1 MADDQVR
8 LGIIGLGTQGS
19 MYARFITDGMV
30 PNMALGA
37 IADIDPARRE
47 VGAAE
52 YGVPVYEDYQSLLA
66 GGDVDAV
73 VTTVP
78 HYLHP
83 EIGIAAL
90 TAGIHAL
97 VEKPAGVYTR
107 QVRELNEVA
116 AQHPELTFGIMFNQ
130 RINPLYQRIKQ
141 IVDAGEIGRIRRSN
155 WIITTWWRP
164 QGYYEQSA
172 WRATWGGEGGGVLV
186 NQAPHQ
192 LDLWQWICGV
202 PKSVYSKVAY
212 GFRRNI
218 AVEDEVTAVVD
229 YGDGVTGTF
238 VTAVHDLVGTDR
250 FEILGDKGKIV
261 VDGSKS
267 ATVTRLV
274 TDERELSD
282 QMAIEDVRKLFMGQ
296 LNPARYYSQEVIE
309 FDSVWG
315 AQHSGVL
322 ENFAANILDGT
333 PLIAP
338 GSDGINGVRLANAIH
353 LSSWLG
359 REVPLDFD
367 EDLYLAELD
376 KRIRAEGKFPERAAR
391 PADAPAAAG

>member
-1 MADDQVR
+1 MTSLPNPGQVR
-8 LGIIGLGTQGS
+8 LGIIGFGAQGS
-19 MYARFITDGMV
+19 MYAKFIADGLV
-30 PNMALGA
+30 PNMV
-37 IADIDPARRE
+37 
-47 VGAAE
+47 VGAVADTDPE
-52 YGVPVYEDYQSLLA
+52 RRRQASELYDVPVHTDYGSLLA
-66 GGDVDAV
+66 AGEVDAV
-73 VTTVP
+73 ITTVP

-90 TAGIHAL
+90 KAGIHAL

-107 QVRELNEVA
+107 QVAELNA
-116 AQHPELTFGIMFNQ
+116 CATAHPELTFGIMFNQ
-130 RINPLYQRIKQ
+130 RNNPLYRRIKE
-141 IVDAGEIGRIRRSN
+141 IVDAGEIGAIRRTS

-164 QGYYEQSA
+164 QGYYDQSA

-202 PKSVYSKVAY
+202 PQSVYAKVAY
-212 GFRRNI
+212 GFRRDI

-229 YGDGVTGTF
+229 YGNGATGTF

-261 VDGSKS
+261 VDGSKT

-274 TDERELSD
+274 ADEREISD
-282 QMAIEDVRKLFMGQ
+282 SMGMDEVRQLFTGQ
-296 LNPARYYSQEVIE
+296 LDPTTLYSQETIE
-309 FDSVWG
+309 FDSPWG
-315 AQHSGVL
+315 AQHAGVL

-333 PLIAP
+333 PLLAP

-353 LSSWLG
+353 LSSWVG
-359 REVPLDFD
+359 EEVPLALD
-367 EDLYLAELD
+367 EDRYLRELN
-376 KRIRAEGKFPERAAR
+376 KRIAAEGTFPER
-391 PADAPAAAG
+391 DL